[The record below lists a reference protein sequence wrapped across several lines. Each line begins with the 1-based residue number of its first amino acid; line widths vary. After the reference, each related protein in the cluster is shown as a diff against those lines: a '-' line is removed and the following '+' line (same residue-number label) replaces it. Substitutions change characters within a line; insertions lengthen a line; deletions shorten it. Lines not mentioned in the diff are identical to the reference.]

1 MDNQFST
8 PLSNEQTTRA
18 TYAGYDTVFAWCSLL
33 FGYLL
38 ARTLPVSLHAL
49 GGMLMTC
56 ALFVCGGIYLRLS
69 GVRLQRRS
77 VLFASLMMVFSVGFL
92 TGSNRGIHL
101 LLLLFLLCAFLY
113 WIYTSFDLNP
123 HGVFGKNFFVHVI
136 AAVFSVPKRSLKH
149 VFCAMLI
156 CDRKGVGGKVSK
168 TILWILLGLCCAALP
183 TILIIL
189 LLSYDPQFTSLLE
202 QIFSFRSLSDNWIE
216 LVVDIGLGVLFAM
229 ILFGVLYA
237 CKQKSREE
245 GEDVSDGAEKLH
257 RLPRALLCATVTPI
271 LAVYVIFFI
280 SQWEYYV
287 SAFTGKLPETM
298 TYAKYARNGFFQLC
312 WVCAI
317 NAVMLLVF
325 NLLIRRSEQKK
336 DILRSVYT
344 GLISVFTMVL
354 IATALSKMLLYIDSF
369 GLTRKRVYASWL
381 ILMLAVFFAT
391 VLIWQFVRRIPLCT
405 VLAVTF
411 VVFFAAIVLPNV
423 DAMIAQYNVNAYLS
437 GELETV
443 DVWLLS
449 DCGVSAVPALND
461 LKTSL
466 ESRESPSEEEQTCL
480 KTTVAVLA
488 DIKADLEKDDAGVWG
503 WSFPKIRAKRLLEDM
518 ELPIDADKEIA
529 E

>member
-1 MDNQFST
+1 
-8 PLSNEQTTRA
+8 
-18 TYAGYDTVFAWCSLL
+18 
-33 FGYLL
+33 
-38 ARTLPVSLHAL
+38 
-49 GGMLMTC
+49 
-56 ALFVCGGIYLRLS
+56 
-69 GVRLQRRS
+69 
-77 VLFASLMMVFSVGFL
+77 
-92 TGSNRGIHL
+92 
-101 LLLLFLLCAFLY
+101 
-113 WIYTSFDLNP
+113 
-123 HGVFGKNFFVHVI
+123 
-136 AAVFSVPKRSLKH
+136 
-149 VFCAMLI
+149 
-156 CDRKGVGGKVSK
+156 
-168 TILWILLGLCCAALP
+168 
-183 TILIIL
+183 
-189 LLSYDPQFTSLLE
+189 
-202 QIFSFRSLSDNWIE
+202 
-216 LVVDIGLGVLFAM
+216 
-229 ILFGVLYA
+229 
-237 CKQKSREE
+237 
-245 GEDVSDGAEKLH
+245 DVSDGAEKLH